1 MKKCAR
7 PLSVKVLF
15 GILIILLPVF
25 ITFLLI
31 YKQNKAYLKEH
42 ILDDITILAGFYEC
56 HMSQFL
62 EAAKLPIQNV
72 TSDGFIKTQ
81 CMKDIVLKHVVDT
94 FPVNVCLTVNKE
106 IRRFYKNYRG
116 REVIGA
122 SRYIPSMKW
131 VLLVGIHKDEVLVP
145 IKKVLIGVL
154 IPAVIV
160 IVLVICL
167 CIRFMKKAVK
177 PFRTISN
184 IAKYIAVGA
193 PDITVPA
200 QIQAGDGTAKVTRI
214 IGTIQDITECERMEE
229 EIKLLQT
236 IIISTSEADDL
247 HSVLDIVL
255 CKVCKYTDWDYG
267 EAWLPSSDD
276 GYLKC
281 IQVWHNNSEG
291 LEEFRKKSQKFT
303 FLPGVGLPGRVW
315 SLGAPEWR
323 KDATV
328 DGDFPR
334 ASIAKECGLKAAI
347 GIPVIANDK
356 VIAVLNFF
364 VREQHDKDE
373 RLIGLIS
380 SVATQL
386 GVIIQRKQ
394 IEEALYNS
402 EERLQAILN
411 NATALIY
418 VKDMQGRYTFINKL
432 CEKVLQIKQEELK
445 DKADYDMWSKEIA
458 DALRIN
464 DRKVIEASVSL
475 EFEEVVPHDDGLHT
489 YISVKFPLYDSH
501 GIMHS
506 ICGIS
511 TDITGRKRMEK
522 LLHEKEEKYRL
533 LVENIPDVMWTADQT
548 GTTLFITPNI
558 EKVYGYTPEEIYKAG
573 NSLWFERIHPED
585 VERVREEYSLL
596 FKLNKIFDVKY
607 RIRRKDESWIWI
619 HDRAVITYTKDG
631 NRYANG
637 LFSDITEHKQM
648 EEQLQKLSCAIEQSS
663 NVIIITDT
671 CGNIQYVNPK
681 FTELTGYSTE
691 EVIGKNPCILKSGK
705 TSREEYKRLWNTI
718 SSGGKWRGEFLNK
731 KKNGDLY
738 WEIANISPVKNK
750 EGIITHF
757 IEIAEDITN
766 IKKAEES
773 ESKLKEQLY
782 HVQKLESIG
791 TLAGGIAHDFNNIL
805 AIIMG
810 YGNLLQNELEKDNSL
825 MIYIQK
831 ILTST
836 ERAANLTKG
845 LLTFSRKQKN
855 NPKPVNLNEVI
866 KRVESL
872 LVRLIGEDI
881 QLKTIFIDK
890 NCIVMADS
898 NQIEQVL
905 MNLVTNAR
913 DAMPD
918 GGSLTIITEV
928 VELDSEFIKIH
939 GYGMV
944 GKYVLVSISDTG
956 IGMDNETK
964 KRIFEPFFT
973 TKEVGKG
980 TGLGLAIVYGIV
992 KQHQGYINVD
1002 SEPGKGSIFKMYIPV
1017 IESVV
1022 DEIESEMLV
1031 TKGGKE
1037 TILLA
1042 EDEKEVRILIKIVLQ
1057 KAGYKIIEAVDG
1069 DDMIRKFIDN
1079 KNKIHCLIVD
1089 VIMPIKDGKA
1099 AYDVIRQIAPD
1110 IKALFISGYSEEV
1123 INKKDILK
1131 EGLHFIPK
1139 PVLPN
1144 ELLRRVREVLEV

>member
-7 PLSVKVLF
+7 SLSVKALF

-42 ILDDITILAGFYEC
+42 ILDDITILAGFYER

-62 EAAKLPIQNV
+62 EAVKLPIQNV

-94 FPVNVCLTVNKE
+94 LPVNVCLTVNKE
-106 IRRFYKNYRG
+106 IRGFYKNYRG

-154 IPAVIV
+154 IPAAIV

-177 PFRTISN
+177 PFHTISN
-184 IAKYIAVGA
+184 IAKYIAIGA

-247 HSVLDIVL
+247 RSALDIVL

-276 GYLKC
+276 RYLKC
-281 IQVWHNNSEG
+281 IQVWHDNSEG

-303 FLPGVGLPGRVW
+303 FLPGVGPLGRVW
-315 SLGAPEWR
+315 SLGIPEWR

-364 VREQHDKDE
+364 VQEQHDKDE

-766 IKKAEES
+766 IK
-773 ESKLKEQLY
+773 
-782 HVQKLESIG
+782 
-791 TLAGGIAHDFNNIL
+791 
-805 AIIMG
+805 
-810 YGNLLQNELEKDNSL
+810 
-825 MIYIQK
+825 
-831 ILTST
+831 
-836 ERAANLTKG
+836 
-845 LLTFSRKQKN
+845 
-855 NPKPVNLNEVI
+855 
-866 KRVESL
+866 
-872 LVRLIGEDI
+872 
-881 QLKTIFIDK
+881 
-890 NCIVMADS
+890 
-898 NQIEQVL
+898 
-905 MNLVTNAR
+905 
-913 DAMPD
+913 
-918 GGSLTIITEV
+918 
-928 VELDSEFIKIH
+928 
-939 GYGMV
+939 
-944 GKYVLVSISDTG
+944 
-956 IGMDNETK
+956 
-964 KRIFEPFFT
+964 
-973 TKEVGKG
+973 
-980 TGLGLAIVYGIV
+980 
-992 KQHQGYINVD
+992 
-1002 SEPGKGSIFKMYIPV
+1002 
-1017 IESVV
+1017 
-1022 DEIESEMLV
+1022 
-1031 TKGGKE
+1031 
-1037 TILLA
+1037 
-1042 EDEKEVRILIKIVLQ
+1042 
-1057 KAGYKIIEAVDG
+1057 
-1069 DDMIRKFIDN
+1069 
-1079 KNKIHCLIVD
+1079 
-1089 VIMPIKDGKA
+1089 
-1099 AYDVIRQIAPD
+1099 
-1110 IKALFISGYSEEV
+1110 
-1123 INKKDILK
+1123 
-1131 EGLHFIPK
+1131 
-1139 PVLPN
+1139 
-1144 ELLRRVREVLEV
+1144 